1 MKVEVDATGLTAEEV
16 REAVAKAK
24 KWKQDFSVQEWQEA
38 RKKILI
44 ELYKLIKD
52 DTDFTLQLID
62 AIREHHPGLLK
73 DV

>member
-62 AIREHHPGLLK
+62 AIREHHPDLLK

>member
-24 KWKQDFSVQEWQEA
+24 KWKQDFSVQEWQEM
-38 RKKILI
+38 RKDLLLK
-44 ELYKLIKD
+44 LYELIKD
-52 DTDFTLQLID
+52 DTDFTMKLLD
-62 AIREHHPGLLK
+62 AIREHYPDLLK